1 MKNKFRIN
9 EIVVI
14 NGKGEKYEKYTRA
27 LGIIIAKE
35 YDFNEYLIYII
46 SENKQDWFKEDDLEI
61 IMERKYKKQE
71 KYKVALAIDMRGLDY
86 IIRKINTLPNKNNN
100 ILKKIDFYKEYKSYK
115 YNYAIL
121 IWTSTYWSETNF
133 VVETIQ
139 KSFKELRKK
148 NIAYKQIIIGI
159 TNPTYVKINEFIDN
173 DKNVDI
179 FNISQ
184 MIKLNNVGG
193 ILV

>member
-86 IIRKINTLPNKNNN
+86 IIRKINTLPNK
-100 ILKKIDFYKEYKSYK
+100 K
-115 YNYAIL
+115 
-121 IWTSTYWSETNF
+121 
-133 VVETIQ
+133 
-139 KSFKELRKK
+139 
-148 NIAYKQIIIGI
+148 
-159 TNPTYVKINEFIDN
+159 
-173 DKNVDI
+173 
-179 FNISQ
+179 
-184 MIKLNNVGG
+184 
-193 ILV
+193 

>member
-184 MIKLNNVGG
+184 KIKLNNVGG